1 MTLTDDE
8 KDHDFQQHAA
18 GATGQNTEESYRR
31 LVEDMPFF
39 IATFRPDGTLTYTND
54 ALAALVALPRAAL
67 VGRNF
72 YAFLS
77 VDDQAMVRSRLASLT
92 PEQPVETHEQ
102 RYRNPGKPDT
112 FHQWTNRALFD
123 TNGTVVGFQAM
134 GEDISERKQIEIELR
149 TKERYQRALL
159 DNFPFAVWL
168 KDKESR
174 FLAVNKGFARTF
186 GAEIADDLVGKS
198 DFDVAPRDLAERYR
212 ADDSAV
218 LASRQQKNVEEE
230 ILTKGQLKW
239 FETYKAPV
247 IDDNGDVLGTVGFAR
262 DISERKVV
270 EWALREQEEFFHLIA
285 ENIGDFIAVVDLEG
299 RRLYNSPSYQRLFG
313 DPDELRGTD
322 SFAEIHP
329 GDRERVKRAFQE
341 TVETGR
347 GRPLEYRL
355 VMKDGSVRARES
367 HGNVIKNRDGRVARV
382 VVVAHDV
389 TQRKEM
395 EFQIRQ
401 MAFQDM
407 LTNLPNRR
415 LLNDRLNQTM
425 AANTRSGYYGA
436 VLFLDLDNFKPLNDR
451 HGHETGDLLLIEVAE
466 RLKHCVREMDTVARF
481 GGDEF
486 VVMISELDVDRAESI
501 AQAGTVAEKI
511 RTVLSDPYFLTIQ
524 RDGKTEKALTHHCTA
539 SIGVALFIGHE
550 ASKDEI
556 LKWADAAMYRAKESG
571 RNRVRFYDPD
581 AERRL

>member
-8 KDHDFQQHAA
+8 KKHDLQQRTA
-18 GATGQNTEESYRR
+18 GTAWQNTEEPYRR

-54 ALAALVALPRAAL
+54 ALATLVALPRSAL

-92 PEQPVETHEQ
+92 PERPVETHEQ
-102 RYRNPGKPDT
+102 RYRTPGKPDT

-123 TNGTVVGFQAM
+123 TNGTVVGFQAI

-149 TKERYQRALL
+149 NKERYQRALL

-230 ILTKGQLKW
+230 ILTRGQLKW

-262 DISERKVV
+262 DISERKAV
-270 EWALREQEEFFHLIA
+270 EWALREQKEFFHLIA
-285 ENIGDFIAVVDLEG
+285 ENIGDFIAVVDLDG
-299 RRLYNSPSYQRLFG
+299 RRLYNSPSYERFFG
-313 DPDELRGTD
+313 NPRDLRGTD

-329 GDRERVKRAFQE
+329 DDRDRVKLAFRE
-341 TVETGR
+341 TVDTGR

-355 VMKDGSVRARES
+355 VMNDGSVREMES
-367 HGNVIKNRDGRVARV
+367 RGNVIKDPDGRVVRV

-389 TQRKEM
+389 TKRKQM

-407 LTNLPNRR
+407 LTNLRGPDLYQTVPR
-415 LLNDRLNQTM
+415 LFCK
-425 AANTRSGYYGA
+425 A
-436 VLFLDLDNFKPLNDR
+436 
-451 HGHETGDLLLIEVAE
+451 LLIESMHNAAPTNS
-466 RLKHCVREMDTVARF
+466 LC
-481 GGDEF
+481 
-486 VVMISELDVDRAESI
+486 
-501 AQAGTVAEKI
+501 AG
-511 RTVLSDPYFLTIQ
+511 
-524 RDGKTEKALTHHCTA
+524 
-539 SIGVALFIGHE
+539 
-550 ASKDEI
+550 
-556 LKWADAAMYRAKESG
+556 
-571 RNRVRFYDPD
+571 
-581 AERRL
+581 